1 MKKAIFLVLLL
12 PVILGGCETMKG
24 LGKDIQG
31 LGESIEES
39 SSN

>member
-12 PVILGGCETMKG
+12 PMLAGCETMAG

-31 LGESIEES
+31 LGEKIEES